1 MRLRQEAVEGRETRG
16 GRKKERNKEKG
27 ALLVERTKASD
38 NPVMK
43 LNYMFINW
51 RQDGNYDSKRL
62 KRLKRLKQLKRLN
75 DSKRLKTKRNQLRH
89 YTLPSNY
96 LLLIRSTSFRPLDTK
111 KTLFSSPHFS
121 PTSITTFSPHLPSQP
136 GSKIR

>member
-75 DSKRLKTKRNQLRH
+75 DSKRLKTTQNKTKPTQTLH
-89 YTLPSNY
+89 PSFQLPSIN
-96 LLLIRSTSFRPLDTK
+96 PLD
-111 KTLFSSPHFS
+111 FFS
-121 PTSITTFSPHLPSQP
+121 PLGH
-136 GSKIR
+136 